1 MCYFASV
8 PLYIIFEQKFPFQ
21 HQCALRFYS
30 RYYLRLKT
38 LSLKVEK
45 KNPYVSNF
53 MEMDKVQPTF
63 FQTNSDLSEKL
74 Y

>member
-1 MCYFASV
+1 M
-8 PLYIIFEQKFPFQ
+8 FPFQ

-45 KNPYVSNF
+45 NHPCVSNF
-53 MEMDKVQPTF
+53 MEMDKVQPT
-63 FQTNSDLSEKL
+63 LSEIPL
-74 Y
+74 TNMYF

>member
-1 MCYFASV
+1 M
-8 PLYIIFEQKFPFQ
+8 FPFQ

-45 KNPYVSNF
+45 KSLCFNF
-53 MEMDKVQPTF
+53 IEMDKVQPT
-63 FQTNSDLSEKL
+63 LSEIPL
-74 Y
+74 TNIYF